1 MLLKE
6 KARHEW
12 VRYTVCTR
20 RSICTVDV
28 SQGTR
33 RSVTKGG

>member
-1 MLLKE
+1 MSKIYSMYIVQE
-6 KARHEW
+6 G
-12 VRYTVCTR
+12 VYVPY
-20 RSICTVDV
+20 DV